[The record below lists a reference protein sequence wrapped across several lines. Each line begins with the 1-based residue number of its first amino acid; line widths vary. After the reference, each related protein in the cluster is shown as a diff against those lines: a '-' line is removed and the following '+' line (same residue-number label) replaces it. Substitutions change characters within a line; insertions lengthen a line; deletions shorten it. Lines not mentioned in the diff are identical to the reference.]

1 MFVITENIMKRP
13 VHTHTHTHKHTH
25 LTVST
30 AGMNR
35 LKINIPLQITSQ
47 DGHPTT
53 WNQHKPQFDAFH
65 FSLFIPV
72 FVKVLHH
79 LTNYSNFNGNKSG
92 AASTHHG
99 GLHRPRL
106 FETREVISCAVIFP
120 LLALVAETPSRGQ
133 HSRFNS
139 VSGSEG

>member
-1 MFVITENIMKRP
+1 M
-13 VHTHTHTHKHTH
+13 
-25 LTVST
+25 
-30 AGMNR
+30 
-35 LKINIPLQITSQ
+35 SQ

-53 WNQHKPQFDAFH
+53 LNKHKLQLDDFPFFA
-65 FSLFIPV
+65 
-72 FVKVLHH
+72 LHSSVCKSSAPFEE
-79 LTNYSNFNGNKSG
+79 LLEFYGNKSG

-106 FETREVISCAVIFP
+106 FETSEVISCAVIFP
-120 LLALVAETPSRGQ
+120 LLALVAEIPSRGQ